1 MWLSALLLGLA
12 VIAVWVPGIRTP
24 WGRIPAWLPL
34 LGGALL
40 SAATQQLVDWRGLAA
55 LAALLALAIASVR
68 APQAGLRHA
77 AKLGTVLLCF
87 VLGLS
92 KLPGFVPFVFV
103 GDTVVSAGAPPMR
116 LVLRFDAGVAGLV
129 LLAFY
134 GRRIATWA
142 ELTVV
147 ARPTLLIA
155 SATTVVVMG
164 LGLALGHVAFDPKW
178 PWFAAGHLLKIL
190 LATCVLEEMFFR
202 GVIQQS
208 MADWAPLRDR
218 PALKWLPLVAA
229 SLLFGAVHAPGGAA
243 LAALATVAG
252 LGYGAAWHVT
262 RRIEA
267 AIAVHFAVNAVH
279 FVAFT
284 YPALLRA

>member
-1 MWLSALLLGLA
+1 MMLCAVLLGLA
-12 VIAVWVPGIRTP
+12 VIAVWLPALRTP
-24 WGRIPAWLPL
+24 WGRVAAWVPL
-34 LGGALL
+34 LAGALL
-40 SAATQQLVDWRGLAA
+40 SAAVQQLVDWRGLAA
-55 LAALLALAIASVR
+55 VAVLLALAFASVH
-68 APQAGLRHA
+68 APQAGWRRA
-77 AKLGTVLLCF
+77 AKFATVLLCF

-116 LVLRFDAGVAGLV
+116 LALRFDAGIAGLV

-142 ELTVV
+142 ELKAV
-147 ARPTLLIA
+147 AWTTWPIL

-164 LGLALGHVAFDPKW
+164 LGLAMGHVAFDPKW
-178 PWFAAGHLLKIL
+178 PWFTLGHLLKIL

-208 MADWAPLRDR
+208 LADWQPVRER
-218 PALKWLPLVAA
+218 PALKWLPLVVA

-243 LAALATVAG
+243 LMALAAVAG
-252 LGYGAAWHVT
+252 LGYGLAWQAT

-279 FVAFT
+279 FVGFT
-284 YPALLRA
+284 YPALLRP